1 MIQKWAIECDES
13 IQSIVLVSGDNVI
26 GEFVRI
32 YVSKNRIPTKSSLN
46 HKVIKIMIVGNQ
58 FDGLQISMHLLD
70 EENESSS
77 ATNALESFTIR
88 IHE

>member
-1 MIQKWAIECDES
+1 MIQEWTIECDES
-13 IQSIVLVSGDNVI
+13 IQFFALVSGDCVI

-32 YVSKNRIPTKSSLN
+32 YVSKNRIPAKSSLN
-46 HKVIKIMIVGNQ
+46 HKVIKILVVGNQ
-58 FDGLQISMHLLD
+58 FDGLQISIHLLD